1 MIKDLLTPNLKSASF
16 GDALSDKF
24 LGTNRV
30 NQVQTMNNYELQKA
44 VNVNKFNWNKEGMIQ
59 AGINPLANSG
69 GLNGVAAS
77 QASDEQNGNGY
88 FVRSI
93 LELADAFNPLKQ
105 LKEAKEFIKNLIK

>member
-1 MIKDLLTPNLKSASF
+1 MIQDILTPNLKSASF

-24 LGTNRV
+24 LGTNKV

-44 VNVNKFNWNKEGMIQ
+44 VNLNKYGWNVEGMKA

-69 GLNGVAAS
+69 GLNGVASS

-93 LELADAFNPLKQ
+93 LELADALNPLKQ
-105 LKEAKEFIKNLIK
+105 LKEAKEFVKNLIK